1 MKKVLLVYYS
11 LTGKTEQM
19 AQYIS
24 EGIRIS
30 GNEADMKKVT
40 DIKSADDIAHYDGYI
55 FGSPTQ
61 FSDIAGPMK
70 EFLLLARKAN
80 LRNKL
85 GGAFGSYLHDGNA
98 PVKIFEVMQNIF
110 QMEPFELGALNL
122 KETLF
127 EETGRGEPN
136 RTRYVAGEVFGG
148 TGEGM
153 RACQDY
159 GKVFAEKLGA

>member
-1 MKKVLLVYYS
+1 MKKVLVAYYS

-24 EGIRIS
+24 EGIRI
-30 GNEADMKKVT
+30 GGHEAAMKKVA
-40 DIKSADDIAHYDGYI
+40 DISSPDDIARYDGYI

-80 LRNKL
+80 LGNKL

-98 PVKIFEVMQNIF
+98 PARIIEIMQNIF

-127 EETGRGEPN
+127 EEAGRGEPN
-136 RTRYVAGEVFGG
+136 PVRYVAGEVFGG
-148 TGEGM
+148 SGEGM

-159 GKVFAEKLGA
+159 GKIFAEKLGA

>member
-40 DIKSADDIAHYDGYI
+40 DIRSADDIAHYDGYI

-127 EETGRGEPN
+127 EETGRGDP
-136 RTRYVAGEVFGG
+136 T
-148 TGEGM
+148 
-153 RACQDY
+153 
-159 GKVFAEKLGA
+159 L